1 VNTKQAGILF
11 VLLASMM
18 WAVEPVFAKLSY
30 QNSDFLQTSGVRAVF
45 VTLTALVYVVLSK
58 RRKKLRV
65 KKKVL
70 PSLIYLAVVGT
81 VFADL
86 LYFFAL
92 TNVPVVNAVLI
103 GHMQPVFVILIG
115 FFILKTDKL
124 TAFDYIGIAFM
135 ITSGLLVTTKT
146 LENLSTLRLGT
157 SGDLMVLVATIAW
170 ATTTVTARRYLKGL
184 DAGIITFYRFMFAS
198 IVLIIYLTLT
208 SNLAVANYYQML
220 VGVVVGVGTILYYEG
235 LKRIKAAQVSAME
248 LTAPFFAALF
258 GFFILGETVTVLQL
272 IGISLLLMG
281 IYCLS
286 RKEEL

>member
-1 VNTKQAGILF
+1 MNTKQAGILF

>member
-1 VNTKQAGILF
+1 
-11 VLLASMM
+11 M

-58 RRKKLRV
+58 RREKLRV
-65 KKKVL
+65 NKKVL

-92 TNVPVVNAVLI
+92 TKVPVVNAVLI

-124 TAFDYIGIAFM
+124 TAFDYIGVAFM

>member
-1 VNTKQAGILF
+1 MNTKQAGILF
-11 VLLASMM
+11 VLLASVM

-58 RRKKLRV
+58 RREKLRV
-65 KKKVL
+65 NKKVL

-92 TNVPVVNAVLI
+92 TKVPVVNAVLI

-258 GFFILGETVTVLQL
+258 GFFILGEKVTFLQL

>member
-1 VNTKQAGILF
+1 MNTKQAGILF
-11 VLLASMM
+11 VLLASVM

-58 RRKKLRV
+58 RREKLRV
-65 KKKVL
+65 NKKVL

-92 TNVPVVNAVLI
+92 TKVPVVNAVLI

>member
-1 VNTKQAGILF
+1 M
-11 VLLASMM
+11 LLASMM

>member
-1 VNTKQAGILF
+1 
-11 VLLASMM
+11 M
-18 WAVEPVFAKLSY
+18 
-30 QNSDFLQTSGVRAVF
+30 
-45 VTLTALVYVVLSK
+45 
-58 RRKKLRV
+58 
-65 KKKVL
+65 
-70 PSLIYLAVVGT
+70 
-81 VFADL
+81 
-86 LYFFAL
+86 
-92 TNVPVVNAVLI
+92 
-103 GHMQPVFVILIG
+103 
-115 FFILKTDKL
+115 KTDKL

-235 LKRIKAAQVSAME
+235 LKRINK
-248 LTAPFFAALF
+248 
-258 GFFILGETVTVLQL
+258 GNH
-272 IGISLLLMG
+272 
-281 IYCLS
+281 
-286 RKEEL
+286 

>member
-1 VNTKQAGILF
+1 
-11 VLLASMM
+11 
-18 WAVEPVFAKLSY
+18 
-30 QNSDFLQTSGVRAVF
+30 
-45 VTLTALVYVVLSK
+45 
-58 RRKKLRV
+58 
-65 KKKVL
+65 
-70 PSLIYLAVVGT
+70 
-81 VFADL
+81 
-86 LYFFAL
+86 
-92 TNVPVVNAVLI
+92 
-103 GHMQPVFVILIG
+103 
-115 FFILKTDKL
+115 
-124 TAFDYIGIAFM
+124 
-135 ITSGLLVTTKT
+135 
-146 LENLSTLRLGT
+146 
-157 SGDLMVLVATIAW
+157 MVLVATIAW

-258 GFFILGETVTVLQL
+258 GFFILGEKVTFLQL